1 MAFDSRYL
9 FSVAMDVQPDK
20 EAVFNEVYDKDHV
33 PYLKQVPGLV
43 SVARFKTED
52 LTMIIGG
59 EKKKIVIENQPRY
72 LALYEIERP
81 DVLVSDAWAKAVDK
95 GRWTDEVR
103 PYTTNRRHLL
113 YRRIDG

>member
-1 MAFDSRYL
+1 MAFDPRYL

-20 EAVFNEVYDKDHV
+20 EAVFNEVYDKDHI
-33 PYLKQVPGLV
+33 PHLKTVPGLV

-59 EKKKIVIENQPRY
+59 ERKKIVIENQPRY
-72 LALYEIERP
+72 LALYELERP
-81 DVLVSDAWAKAVDK
+81 EVLVSDAWAKAVDK

>member
-1 MAFDSRYL
+1 MAFDTRYL

-20 EAVFNEVYDKDHV
+20 DAVFNEVYDKDHI

-59 EKKKIVIENQPRY
+59 ERKKIVVENQPRY

-81 DVLVSDAWAKAVDK
+81 EVLVSDAWAKAVDK

>member
-1 MAFDSRYL
+1 MAFDTRYL

-20 EAVFNEVYDKDHV
+20 EAVFNQVYDEDHI

-43 SVARFKTED
+43 SVARFKTEE

-59 EKKKIVIENQPRY
+59 ERKKVVMENQPRY

-81 DVLVSDAWAKAVDK
+81 EVLVSDAWAEAVDK